1 MSTDFELILLLA
13 ISMVGGIQVASIFW
27 SCFRKG

>member
-1 MSTDFELILLLA
+1 MSTDFELMLLLT
-13 ISMVGGIQVASIFW
+13 ISMVGGIQTAHIFW